1 MNLTTATYLI
11 LLEGAIGS
19 VVGTMLMDTFFP
31 KSMYSKW
38 VLLVLGT
45 VAYIELKKKMTATI
59 GQ

>member
-1 MNLTTATYLI
+1 MI

-31 KSMYSKW
+31 KSMYAKW
-38 VLLVLGT
+38 ALLGLGT
-45 VAYIELKKKMTATI
+45 VAYIELKKRMTATTI